1 MPLRFRIDNEFY
13 DYENKIEKEVILE
26 SKLQREMK

>member
-1 MPLRFRIDNEFY
+1 MPMRYRIDNEFN
-13 DYENKIEKEVILE
+13 DYENKIEKEIILE